1 MSRRIDRI
9 LTDEHLIVLIMTG
22 RIAGEHVETL
32 RRLLE
37 QEVVT
42 PVVDLLAVIEAD
54 VIEREG
60 REIVIISPRQGTR
73 RRAPAAV
80 PPRSL

>member
-9 LTDEHLIVLIMTG
+9 LTDENLIVLIMTG

-73 RRAPAAV
+73 RRAPTAV